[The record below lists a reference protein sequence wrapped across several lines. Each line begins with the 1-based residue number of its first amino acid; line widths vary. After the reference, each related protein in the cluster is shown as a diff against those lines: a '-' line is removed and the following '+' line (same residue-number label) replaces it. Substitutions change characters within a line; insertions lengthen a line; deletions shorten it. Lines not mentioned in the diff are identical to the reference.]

1 MWFYK
6 KIYYTILFLLP
17 VIVSAQSKFAVD
29 GYISQ
34 MGTSVFMKDSSD
46 ATWDYRF
53 HNRINIAYYPT
64 DNLTVHFQFRNQFLW
79 GETVENVPE
88 YADDFSQDRGLV
100 DMNWNWFAEK
110 NSLLNT
116 QIDRAYIEYTTGNF
130 ELSAGRQRI
139 NWGRTFVWNPNDIFN
154 AYSYYDFDYPEKP
167 GADAVRATYYTG
179 MASSVE
185 LVVKSDSS
193 QKLTIAGL
201 QKFNKWGYDIQFIE
215 GFANG
220 SDFVIGS
227 GWEGNIKSVGFRGEF
242 SYYHPKDN
250 FTDTSGVF
258 LLSAAFDYTFSN
270 SLMIQTEFLYNDKKT
285 LIKSLNEFYRAPAT
299 SKSLS
304 ISEYNFFL
312 NVNYPVTPI
321 LSVYT
326 AAMYYTDQK
335 GYFLMPG
342 LDLSVTT
349 NLQLSF
355 IYQYF
360 NVKTPF
366 NTRMAMNMAF
376 VRLKWNF

>member
-1 MWFYK
+1 MQL
-6 KIYYTILFLLP
+6 KIFRISVLLLLP
-17 VIVSAQSKFAVD
+17 FVVSAQNKLSVN

-46 ATWDYRF
+46 ITWDYRF
-53 HNRINIAYYPT
+53 HNRINIAYYAT
-64 DNLTVHFQFRNQFLW
+64 DNITAHLQFRNQFLW
-79 GETVENVPE
+79 GETVESVPH
-88 YADDFSQDRGLV
+88 YADNFSQDKGLF
-100 DMNWNWFAEK
+100 DMNWNWFTEK
-110 NSLLNT
+110 NTLFNT
-116 QIDRAYIEYTTGNF
+116 QIDRAYIEYTAGNF

-154 AYSYYDFDYPEKP
+154 AYSYYDFDYVEKP

-179 MASSVE
+179 TASSAE

-193 QKLTIAGL
+193 QKVTIAAL

-215 GFANG
+215 GYANG
-220 SDFVIGS
+220 TDFVAGS
-227 GWEGNIKSVGFRGEF
+227 GCEGNIKSLGIRGEF
-242 SYYHPKDN
+242 SYWHPKDN
-250 FTDTSGVF
+250 FTDTTGVF
-258 LLSAAFDYTFSN
+258 LMSLALDYTFAN
-270 SLMIQTEFLYNDKKT
+270 NLMIQTEFLYNDKKT
-285 LIKSLNEFYRAPAT
+285 LIKSLTEFYRAPAT

-304 ISEYNFFL
+304 ISEYNFFA

-321 LSVYT
+321 LSIYA

-342 LDLSVTT
+342 IDLSVSE
-349 NLQLSF
+349 NLQLSV

-366 NTRMAMNMAF
+366 NTRMAMNMGF
-376 VRLKWNF
+376 LRLKWNF